1 MKRGQVTQF
10 IIAGLIIL
18 IAIIFI
24 MSARLDYVKDLF
36 EQQKTKFVGV
46 SSDIKPVEE
55 YVQSCLN
62 EIAPLSNSAVL
73 IQGGYYEPNNYIGI
87 DIANVALWYDKGK
100 DVSPSLKFIES
111 EIGKVVDVLINSCIK
126 EFYMEGYGL
135 SINNINTNVKISENN
150 ILMQSFVDVDVNYKD
165 LNFSIKKKFNDKQ
178 DSDLYSIYGA
188 GRAIIDLEVRNPDSI
203 ELTTLSKFGY
213 DINFFRYNEDEMVYT
228 IKTKNTNLFIGS
240 KF

>member
-10 IIAGLIIL
+10 IIAGLVIL

-111 EIGKVVDVLINSCIK
+111 EIGKIVDTLLNSCIK
-126 EFYMEGYGL
+126 KFYMENYKL
-135 SINNINTNVKISENN
+135 NINDVNTNVRISEDN
-150 ILMQSFVDVDVNYKD
+150 ILIQALVNIDINYKD
-165 LNFSIKKKFNDKQ
+165 VNFSIRKKFNNKQ
-178 DSDLYSIYGA
+178 DSDLYSVYGA
-188 GRAIIDLEVRNPDSI
+188 GRAIIDLEVKNPDSI

-213 DINFFRYNEDEMVYT
+213 DINFFRYNENEMIYT
-228 IKTKNTNLFIGS
+228 IKTDNTNLFIGS
-240 KF
+240 RF

>member
-1 MKRGQVTQF
+1 MLKEVMKRGQVTQF

-18 IAIIFI
+18 IAVIFI
-24 MSARLDYVKDLF
+24 ILARLDYVKDLF

-46 SSDIKPVEE
+46 PFDIKPVEE

-62 EIAPLSNSAVL
+62 EVAPLSKSAVL
-73 IQGGYYEPNNYIGI
+73 IQGGYYEPNNYIEI

-165 LNFSIKKKFNDKQ
+165 LN
-178 DSDLYSIYGA
+178 
-188 GRAIIDLEVRNPDSI
+188 
-203 ELTTLSKFGY
+203 
-213 DINFFRYNEDEMVYT
+213 
-228 IKTKNTNLFIGS
+228 
-240 KF
+240 